1 MKELGISTLMAKA
14 ASTAD
19 YINQWL
25 IHRLRTSPLEAEL
38 MLAVCETEVRVVNL
52 RRWQEEV
59 LYYWRLDEAAV
70 GGRFGTATAGGGGA
84 TRGGSELDAL
94 GLGLGL
100 GYGSEG
106 MGMGSVAGGRENSV
120 IEGEGRVKSEDGEGG
135 GASPVV
141 ERRTRSVRSLA

>member
-1 MKELGISTLMAKA
+1 MAKA

-38 MLAVCETEVRVVNL
+38 MLAVCETEVRVMNL

-70 GGRFGTATAGGGGA
+70 GARFGTVTAAGGGGGGGDGGGDGA
-84 TRGGSELDAL
+84 KGGSELDAL
-94 GLGLGL
+94 GLGY
-100 GYGSEG
+100 GYGGE
-106 MGMGSVAGGRENSV
+106 GMGSVAGGRENSV

-135 GASPVV
+135 GGSPVV